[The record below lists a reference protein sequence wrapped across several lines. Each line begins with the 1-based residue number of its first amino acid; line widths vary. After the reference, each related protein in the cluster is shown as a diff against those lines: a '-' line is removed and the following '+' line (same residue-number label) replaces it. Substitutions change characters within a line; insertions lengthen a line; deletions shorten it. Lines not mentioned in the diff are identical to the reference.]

1 MMAMR
6 SLSTGIA
13 LILAVVTGPALAQQA
28 SGVVIAVVQSANI
41 DGASGQLVLEP
52 EAAVFSGDR
61 IDTGPVGEA
70 QIRFRDDTKLVVGPN
85 SSMIIDAFVFDDDN
99 TARDI
104 SINVVRGAF
113 RFITGNS
120 PKDAYTITTP
130 TATIGVRG

>member
-6 SLSTGIA
+6 SMGAGIG
-13 LILAVVTGPALAQQA
+13 LILAILAGPALAQQA
-28 SGVVIAVVQSANI
+28 SGVAIAVVQSANI
-41 DGASGQLVLEP
+41 DGASGQLVLQP
-52 EAAVFSGDR
+52 EAQVFSGDR

-85 SSMIIDAFVFDDDN
+85 SSMVIDAFVFDDSD